1 MVSLTV
7 KKTFFLT
14 TSLTSRGRSRCKFHL
29 QASRSSN
36 TENILFKTG
45 LLDSMKIAH
54 IVRCQRCE
62 ILKAA
67 RLASLLGIFRSCPS
81 SSCSSNLLHC
91 SLLHLQDCQVRSSLR
106 SIDNIQGNHMFILL
120 KAWLH
125 PQTPHPHLLL
135 IPLTMLTWTSA
146 TASSVVRRFAASDWR
161 CCRIVRAL
169 CVFSTMPRMQFNI
182 TCNKGSSSL
191 FNNKIFYLDILPL
204 IFLMIPLVRTGQ
216 ALRLWMGRCRIDARV
231 QRWREEG
238 GPPCP
243 ISSSLPASLGSLLS
257 FSHLPFPGLPTL
269 KDLACLHS

>member
-67 RLASLLGIFRSCPS
+67 HLASLLGIFRSCPS

-120 KAWLH
+120 KAWLL
-125 PQTPHPHLLL
+125 PQPPTP
-135 IPLTMLTWTSA
+135 T
-146 TASSVVRRFAASDWR
+146 
-161 CCRIVRAL
+161 
-169 CVFSTMPRMQFNI
+169 
-182 TCNKGSSSL
+182 SSS
-191 FNNKIFYLDILPL
+191 F
-204 IFLMIPLVRTGQ
+204 
-216 ALRLWMGRCRIDARV
+216 
-231 QRWREEG
+231 
-238 GPPCP
+238 
-243 ISSSLPASLGSLLS
+243 
-257 FSHLPFPGLPTL
+257 H
-269 KDLACLHS
+269 